1 MYAAALGSNRF
12 CSVQLSGGEP
22 TVRDDLPE
30 IVKLGKDMGVVH
42 LQVNTNGIR
51 IADDIEY
58 LRALKDAGL
67 DLIYL
72 QFDGLDD
79 AIYRQIR
86 TRDMLD
92 IKLRAIE
99 NCEKLGVGILLVPS
113 SSPASTCTAWARSS
127 SSRARTYPPSRA
139 YTSSR

>member
-1 MYAAALGSNRF
+1 MYAAALGSNPF

-30 IVKLGKDMGVVH
+30 IIRLGKDMGVVH
-42 LQVNTNGIR
+42 LQVNTNGITHSQ
-51 IADDIEY
+51 
-58 LRALKDAGL
+58 RASSICAPSRTRGC

-79 AIYRQIR
+79 AIYREIR

-99 NCEKLGVGILLVPS
+99 NCEKRGARPYCSCRS
-113 SSPASTCTAWARSS
+113 SSPASTCTG
-127 SSRARTYPPSRA
+127 
-139 YTSSR
+139 